1 MPDCPL
7 ADDCPSFQERIQ
19 GMGCQHY
26 GDRGGAEWC
35 KHYNQPIRDL
45 KQQPVKP
52 GEEVVVEVTDIHE
65 SGAGVGRTEDGF
77 IVMVD
82 GVLPD
87 ARARVKIT
95 RVKSNHALGEEV
107 ERLPMDAAEEEP
119 TETDEPERSAREHEP
134 GDESPERVRRGE
146 HRERPVLAVAPRL
159 EVAREPLGEA
169 DERDG
174 ERPEHAVA
182 DRVHRPDRPER
193 LGSRDNFWG
202 GS

>member
-1 MPDCPL
+1 MANCPL
-7 ADDCPSFQERIQ
+7 ADDCPSFSERIQ

-35 KHYNQPIRDL
+35 NHYDMPISDL

-52 GEEVVVEVTDIHE
+52 GEELVVEVTDIHE

-87 ARARVKIT
+87 ARSRVKIT
-95 RVKSNHALGEEV
+95 QVKSNHARAEEI
-107 ERLPMDAAEEEP
+107 ERLSMDADAAEESEEDVATGDDDGDPSRP
-119 TETDEPERSAREHEP
+119 TA
-134 GDESPERVRRGE
+134 
-146 HRERPVLAVAPRL
+146 
-159 EVAREPLGEA
+159 
-169 DERDG
+169 
-174 ERPEHAVA
+174 
-182 DRVHRPDRPER
+182 

-202 GS
+202 G